1 MNYLID
7 KALSESERALV
18 IRIDSPG
25 NLSAGL
31 LRSKAT
37 GTHAKAIDF
46 LIRQE
51 LSYQAKIL
59 GRKPSENHAFN
70 LCHVAYPQTLEAL
83 KLLAAT
89 GKLFFGQ
96 RELVCDFYA
105 PTEFY
110 YQVDAGTVTGRIK
123 AQGQDFDIRECD
135 FLCAGPPH
143 WFIKG
148 IVVKFIQSDV
158 SWTSIRDLL
167 QGKAIDLE
175 DAEGPKVVYLG
186 NSREMMKQ
194 QKEPVPF
201 LVLKDRSGAFADLWM
216 DYGEKKIACH
226 ELGGKE
232 RMPEVEKGWERDL
245 LETGFVKKIV
255 GSSHYYCPM
264 EQVAKSLAF
273 LLEVGW
279 KIIDAQGRQVV
290 RQGDAQLAMTADL
303 HVRGK
308 IRYGS
313 FEADVTEVVG
323 AFNRRERFVE
333 LNNGSVGLMAPFEGL
348 QTLSDEGEMV
358 EGGIK
363 LTKSR
368 LGSILDQF
376 ENIQMDAS
384 LKDLGERLANFS
396 GIVQALPD
404 KTFLGEL
411 RPYQQ
416 AGVNWLAFLYE
427 YGFHGILADD
437 MGLGKTVQVLAFLSR
452 LEIRDILVVVP
463 TSLIFSW
470 RKEIELFL
478 PDAKVTIHHGPE
490 RKRELQPG
498 IMLTTYATLRLDLDL
513 FAQMDLQMLILD
525 EAQAIKNARTQTFQ
539 TVCKLRSRFR
549 LSLTGTPLENH
560 LNELWAH
567 FRFLI
572 PDLFGEEK
580 EFANELQAGE
590 ADQRYLNRIRKK
602 IRPFI
607 LRRKKGEVAKDLPE
621 KIEQVVWVVMEE
633 GQRRVY
639 DQFLSGIRG
648 DLLKKVDSEGMGKCR
663 MEVLEALLRLRQI
676 CCHPLLVSSHLEEEV
691 LESAKMETLLEDINQ
706 VVEEGRKALV
716 YSQFTSMLSLIGKKL
731 KERGIAYAYLDGS
744 TQNREEVVSRFQE
757 DPTLHVFLIS
767 LKAGGVGLNLTSA
780 DYVFL
785 YDPWWNEAAENQAID
800 RAHRIGRKETV
811 IAKRYVMVESVEE
824 KMMKLKEHKR
834 SLVDALLDENVADAS
849 LTAEDLRF
857 LLS

>member
-1 MNYLID
+1 MQYYID
-7 KALSESERALV
+7 KTLSEADKALV
-18 IRIDSPG
+18 IRIDSRAHLG
-25 NLSAGL
+25 Q
-31 LRSKAT
+31 AT
-37 GTHAKAIDF
+37 GLHAKAIDF
-46 LIRQE
+46 LMRQE
-51 LSYQAKIL
+51 LAYQSKL
-59 GRKPSENHAFN
+59 SRKPSENLTH
-70 LCHVAYPQTLEAL
+70 CHVAYPQTLEAL

-89 GKLFFGQ
+89 GKLLFGQ

-110 YQVDAGTVTGRIK
+110 YQVDAGTITGRII

-148 IVVKFIQSDV
+148 IVLKFIQTDV
-158 SWTSIRDLL
+158 TWMAIRDLL
-167 QGKAIDLE
+167 QGKVTLKDLE
-175 DAEGPKVVYLG
+175 EDGPKVVFLG
-186 NSREMMKQ
+186 NSQEEMKQ
-194 QKEPVPF
+194 QREPVPF
-201 LVLKDRSGAFADLWM
+201 LVIKDRSGAFADLWM
-216 DYGEKKIACH
+216 DYGEKKVACH
-226 ELGGKE
+226 EPGGKG
-232 RMPEVEKGWERDL
+232 RMADIEKGWEKDL
-245 LETGFVKKIV
+245 LETGFVKKMV

-264 EQVAKSLAF
+264 DQVMKSLAF

-279 KIIDAQGRQVV
+279 KIVDAQGRQVV
-290 RQGDAQLAMTADL
+290 KQGEAQLTMAADL

-308 IRYGS
+308 IRFGS
-313 FEADVTEVVG
+313 FEADVTDVMG

-333 LNNGSVGLMAPFEGL
+333 LNQGAVGLMAPFEGQEML
-348 QTLSDEGEMV
+348 AEEGELAKD
-358 EGGIK
+358 GIK
-363 LTKSR
+363 LTKNS
-368 LGSILDQF
+368 LGSISDQF
-376 ENIQMDAS
+376 QIDAS
-384 LKDLGERLANFS
+384 LKDLHQRLSHFS
-396 GIVQALPD
+396 GIAQALPAQI
-404 KTFLGEL
+404 FRGEL

-416 AGVNWLAFLYE
+416 IGVDWLAFLYD

-452 LEIRDILVVVP
+452 LELRDILIVVP

-470 RKEIELFL
+470 RKEIERFL
-478 PDAKVTIHHGPE
+478 PEAKIIIFHGPE
-490 RKRELQPG
+490 RKRELQKG
-498 IMLTTYATLRLDLDL
+498 IILTTYATLRLDLEL
-513 FAQMDLQMLILD
+513 FSQMDLQALILD
-525 EAQAIKNARTQTFQ
+525 EAQAIKNARTHTFQ
-539 TVCKLRSRFR
+539 TVCKLRARFR

-572 PDLFGEEK
+572 PDLFGDEK

-590 ADQRYLNRIRKK
+590 ADSRYLNRIRKK

-607 LRRKKGEVAKDLPE
+607 LRRKKEEVAKDLPE
-621 KIEQVVWVVMEE
+621 KIEQVVFVEMEE
-633 GQRRVY
+633 GQRRIY
-639 DQFLSGIRG
+639 DQFLSGFRG
-648 DLLKKVDSEGMGKCR
+648 NLLKKVDAEGMGKCR

-676 CCHPLLVSSHLEEEV
+676 CCHPLLVSSQLEEEV
-691 LESAKMETLLEDINQ
+691 LESAKMETLLEDIEQ

-731 KERGIAYAYLDGS
+731 KERGITYAYLDGS
-744 TQNREEVVSRFQE
+744 TQNREEVVNRFQE
-757 DPTLHVFLIS
+757 DLSQHLFLIS

-800 RAHRIGRKETV
+800 RAHRIGRKDTV
-811 IAKRYVMVESVEE
+811 IAKRYVIVESVEE

-849 LTAEDLRF
+849 LTVEDLRF

>member
-1 MNYLID
+1 MNFQID
-7 KALSESERALV
+7 KTFSEKDKMLV
-18 IRIDSPG
+18 IRIDSSG
-25 NLSAGL
+25 SLRKAAGQD
-31 LRSKAT
+31 
-37 GTHAKAIDF
+37 AKAIDF
-46 LIRQE
+46 LIKQE
-51 LSYQAKIL
+51 RAYQAKI
-59 GRKPSENHAFN
+59 RKPSENFTY
-70 LCHVAYPQTLEAL
+70 CHVAYSQTLEAL

-89 GKLFFGQ
+89 GKLYFGQ

-110 YQVDAGTVTGRIK
+110 YQVDSGTITGRIK

-148 IVVKFIQSDV
+148 IVLKFIKTDV
-158 SWTSIRDLL
+158 TWSAIRDLL
-167 QGKAIDLE
+167 EGKTANLE
-175 DAEGPKVVYLG
+175 DPDGPKVVYLG
-186 NSREMMKQ
+186 NSREVME
-194 QKEPVPF
+194 QKREPIPF
-201 LVLKDRSGAFADLWM
+201 LILKDRSGAFADLWM
-216 DYGEKKIACH
+216 DYGEKKVACH
-226 ELGGKE
+226 EPGGKE
-232 RMPEVEKGWERDL
+232 RLLEVEKGWEKDL

-279 KIIDAQGRQVV
+279 KILDAQGRHVV
-290 RQGDAQLAMTADL
+290 RQGETQLAMAADL

-308 IRYGS
+308 IRYGA
-313 FEADVTEVVG
+313 FEADVKDVVG

-333 LNNGSVGLMAPFEGL
+333 LNPGAVGLMAPFEGL
-348 QTLSDEGEMV
+348 EMLSEEGELV
-358 EGGIK
+358 KDGIK
-363 LTKSR
+363 LTKSQ
-368 LGSILDQF
+368 LGLLS
-376 ENIQMDAS
+376 ENIQMDDT
-384 LKDLGERLANFS
+384 LKDLRERLVHFD
-396 GIVQALPD
+396 GIAQAMPE
-404 KTFLGEL
+404 KQFRGEL

-416 AGVNWLAFLYE
+416 LGVNWLAFLHD

-452 LEIRDILVVVP
+452 LELKDILVVVP

-470 RKEIELFL
+470 RREIERFL
-478 PDAKVTIHHGPE
+478 PEAKITIHHGPE
-490 RKRELQPG
+490 RKSEFQG
-498 IMLTTYATLRLDLDL
+498 IILTTYATLRLDLDL
-513 FAQMDLQMLILD
+513 FAQMDLQALILD

-539 TVCKLRSRFR
+539 AVCRLRSRFR

-567 FRFLI
+567 FHFLI

-590 ADQRYLNRIRKK
+590 ADPRYLNRIRKK

-607 LRRKKGEVAKDLPE
+607 LRRKKQEVAKDLPE
-621 KIEQVVWVVMEE
+621 KIEQVVWVEMEE
-633 GQRRVY
+633 GQRRIY

-648 DLLKKVDSEGMGKCR
+648 DLLKKVDAEGMGKCR

-676 CCHPLLVSSHLEEEV
+676 CCHPLLVSSQLEDEV
-691 LESAKMETLLEDINQ
+691 MESAKMETLLEDIDQ

-731 KERGIAYAYLDGS
+731 KERGMSYAYLDGS
-744 TQNREEVVSRFQE
+744 TQNREEVVSKFQE
-757 DPTLHVFLIS
+757 DPSLHLFLIS

-780 DYVFL
+780 DYVLL

-834 SLVDALLDENVADAS
+834 SLVDALLDENVANAS
-849 LTAEDLRF
+849 LTMEDLRF